1 MMKRIHP
8 RNAVDVT
15 ASARVLA
22 AILDRP
28 RNPPSFRE
36 IAEKVGTSSL
46 NDISE
51 KFRLLKRDGMITQ
64 GEKDKARTVVAK
76 CRWIPAEELIP

>member
-1 MMKRIHP
+1 MRIHP

-28 RNPPSFRE
+28 GRPPTVRE
-36 IAEKVGTSSL
+36 LCVVVGHAPKDLQEKLAV
-46 NDISE
+46 
-51 KFRLLKRDGMITQ
+51 LKRDGMITK
-64 GEKDKARTVVAK
+64 EPHRARTCVAK